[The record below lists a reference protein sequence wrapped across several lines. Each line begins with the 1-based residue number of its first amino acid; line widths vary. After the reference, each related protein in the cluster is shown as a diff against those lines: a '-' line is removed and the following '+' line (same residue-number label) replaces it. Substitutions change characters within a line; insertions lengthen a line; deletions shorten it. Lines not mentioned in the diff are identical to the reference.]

1 MNRLSFGI
9 RCVWCKHEYQPNS
22 DNLSCSKCG
31 GALEVIYD
39 YEAIRSRSSKLSA
52 RGGVGV
58 WRYGP
63 LLPLTSKTPVITL
76 GEGGTPLI
84 RAQALRRSLRM
95 KELYV
100 KDESRNPTLSFKD
113 RKSTIAISKAA
124 EFKAKGVVNT
134 TAGNAGASVAAYAAK
149 AGLPAYIFT
158 FRGISTAKLAK
169 LISYGPRVFRT
180 RVPPNDVV
188 QFAANFCAKRGLLNL
203 TASSRY
209 NPYSKEGAKT
219 ALFEIYESMRNS
231 VPDVIIIPVGTGG
244 NISSYFKGLKELRA
258 LGLIGDYPRLIG
270 VQAMGCA
277 PLVEA
282 FERNLRPD
290 EIPTITNART
300 IAHSILDDWPPDG
313 DQALLAIRET
323 GGAAVSVTDKEIL
336 NAMKSLSAHEALYLE
351 PASASP
357 LAALRKLLSRG
368 DVHRDDSVVI
378 VATGSGS
385 NQPDAT
391 IKAWGTPSTIKL
403 DMAEVQLAR
412 EH

>member
-1 MNRLSFGI
+1 
-9 RCVWCKHEYQPNS
+9 
-22 DNLSCSKCG
+22 
-31 GALEVIYD
+31 
-39 YEAIRSRSSKLSA
+39 
-52 RGGVGV
+52 
-58 WRYGP
+58 
-63 LLPLTSKTPVITL
+63 LTNKTPVITL

-84 RAQALRRSLRM
+84 KAEVVGSKLGM

-113 RKSTIAISKAA
+113 RKSTVAISKAA
-124 EFKAKGVVNT
+124 EFKAKGIVNT

-180 RVPPNDVV
+180 RVPPKEVV
-188 QFAANFCAKRGLLNL
+188 EFAADLCAKRGLLNV

-219 ALFEIYESMRNS
+219 ALFEVYESMGNTL
-231 VPDVIIIPVGTGG
+231 PDVVIIPVGTGG
-244 NISSYFKGLKELRA
+244 NLSSYFKGLKDLRA
-258 LGLIGDYPRLIG
+258 LGLVEEYPRLIG

-282 FERNLRPD
+282 FERRLRPD

-323 GGAAVSVTDKEIL
+323 KGVAISVTDKEIL
-336 NAMKSLSAHEALYLE
+336 NAMKSLSADESLYLE

-368 DVHRDDSVVI
+368 DVHRDERVLLA
-378 VATGSGS
+378 ATGSGS

-391 IKAWGTPSTIKL
+391 IKAWGTPATIEL
-403 DMAEVQLAR
+403 DMTKVQTAR
-412 EH
+412 DR

>member
-1 MNRLSFGI
+1 
-9 RCVWCKHEYQPNS
+9 
-22 DNLSCSKCG
+22 
-31 GALEVIYD
+31 
-39 YEAIRSRSSKLSA
+39 
-52 RGGVGV
+52 
-58 WRYGP
+58 
-63 LLPLTSKTPVITL
+63 
-76 GEGGTPLI
+76 
-84 RAQALRRSLRM
+84 M